1 MSAMTEN
8 KCEQFFGRNTV
19 SWCVSPSF
27 HRFTPQQSWSWGPPR
42 RRWISGLDNRPS
54 GVFFFIPMGINRKD
68 RVLCHYIYTGKVWNK
83 NYHVVI
89 NAGCARSRYTLKLS
103 LNFSFLYLFFHMFC
117 MYTHIVNCFPR
128 NFWLFLL
135 TQSYWTYWT
144 MSFHFRIIYNDY
156 NMSHVKWQW
165 QCQPVLLWG

>member
-1 MSAMTEN
+1 MGNIFTYLCPI
-8 KCEQFFGRNTV
+8 KCEWVQWQSINVSNFMYRNTV

-117 MYTHIVNCFPR
+117 MYTHIVNCFLR
-128 NFWLFLL
+128 NFWLSL
-135 TQSYWTYWT
+135 
-144 MSFHFRIIYNDY
+144 
-156 NMSHVKWQW
+156 
-165 QCQPVLLWG
+165 